1 MHWQRAHRR
10 IAKLRSM
17 GTSPQRQPQ
26 FRVDDFVVGT
36 TVVLAPHNIRGI
48 VIDVVLNE
56 GLDQISYA
64 VVAFETCEGPLLYQ
78 PIRWNLLRR
87 ARGEFVVSA
96 ASEAIETGIP
106 AALAA
111 MPLSYGGNA
120 RRSKEAFV
128 PTPRSV
134 RVH

>member
-1 MHWQRAHRR
+1 MHWHRAHRR
-10 IAKLRSM
+10 SAKLRSM
-17 GTSPQRQPQ
+17 GTSPQRRPQ
-26 FRVDDFVVGT
+26 SRVDDFVVGT
-36 TVVLAPHNIRGI
+36 TVVLAPHNVRGI
-48 VIDVVLNE
+48 VDVVLNQ
-56 GLDQISYA
+56 GFDQISYA

>member
-1 MHWQRAHRR
+1 
-10 IAKLRSM
+10 
-17 GTSPQRQPQ
+17 
-26 FRVDDFVVGT
+26 
-36 TVVLAPHNIRGI
+36 VLAPHNIRGI

-56 GLDQISYA
+56 GFDQISYA

-111 MPLSYGGNA
+111 MPLSYGRNA
-120 RRSKEAFV
+120 RGSKEAFV
-128 PTPRSV
+128 PTPRSL

>member
-1 MHWQRAHRR
+1 
-10 IAKLRSM
+10 
-17 GTSPQRQPQ
+17 
-26 FRVDDFVVGT
+26 
-36 TVVLAPHNIRGI
+36 
-48 VIDVVLNE
+48 
-56 GLDQISYA
+56 
-64 VVAFETCEGPLLYQ
+64 
-78 PIRWNLLRR
+78 
-87 ARGEFVVSA
+87 VSA
-96 ASEAIETGIP
+96 ASEVIETGIP